1 MERFKWVQKEKFGD
15 ITGDIVHL
23 IKRKVYF
30 SYLVGVARKKGE
42 RTREEKQVM
51 C

>member
-1 MERFKWVQKEKFGD
+1 MQQEKKNEDF
-15 ITGDIVHL
+15 TGDIVHL

-30 SYLVGVARKKGE
+30 SYLVVVARKKGE